1 MKFLKIE
8 ILEGIRGLSVLR
20 LKNTPA
26 AEMIIPI
33 AKIWYNAFESY
44 PVAWDEELDKDRI
57 QRMFTICSANCNE
70 FPSPL
75 QAYQMLPAR
84 EKRLSLPKPQTN
96 QMSAENR
103 KVLDDLLVKLNKNRK
118 MVR

>member
-8 ILEGIRGLSVLR
+8 IIAGIQMLIALR
-20 LKNTPA
+20 LKNSPA
-26 AEMIIPI
+26 SDMAIPH
-33 AKIWYNAFESY
+33 AKIWYYAFESY

-96 QMSAENR
+96 KMSAENR
-103 KVLDDLLVKLNKNRK
+103 KLLDDLLAKLNRK